1 MSLPVLPFEKME
13 GLGNHFIVVDLRG
26 QPAPAWLDDAALIRA
41 LCDRH
46 RGIGADGVLA
56 ILDPASA
63 TAEARMRVRNADG
76 SEAEMCGNGL
86 RCVARFLVDRAR
98 GGRRLASPQPVG
110 FLVETG
116 AGLLRCVLHPE
127 PGRLVEIA
135 MGAPRLRRRDIPMAG
150 DPETL
155 CIEEPLPPGSLADEQ
170 PLRLTAVSMGNP
182 HAVCFLDGAAR
193 PGQLYELASLL
204 GPQIE
209 RLALFPQRTN
219 VEFVAADPVTPGEPS
234 AFSVVVWERGCGLTQ
249 ACGTGACAVAVA
261 AVRTGRAAVGRW
273 LRITLPGGPLE
284 ICVLPGERDVLL
296 RGPARSVFRGEI
308 DLAAFAPTPA
318 AAAAAREP

>member
-1 MSLPVLPFEKME
+1 MSLPVLSFEKME
-13 GLGNHFIVVDLRG
+13 GLGNDFIVVDLRG
-26 QPAPAWLDDAALIRA
+26 RPQPLWLDDAALIRA

-56 ILDPASA
+56 ILEPTGG

-86 RCVARFLVDRAR
+86 RCVARFLVERASAGR
-98 GGRRLASPQPVG
+98 GLASPQPVS

-155 CIEEPLPPGSLADEQ
+155 CIEEPLPPGSLVDGP

-182 HAVCFLDGAAR
+182 HAVCFLDGTTR
-193 PGQLYELASLL
+193 PGQLDELAGLL
-204 GPQIE
+204 GPKLE
-209 RLALFPQRTN
+209 RLPLFPQRTN
-219 VEFVAADPVTPGEPS
+219 VEFVVADPVAPGAPA
-234 AFSVVVWERGCGLTQ
+234 AFTVVVWERGCGLTL

-284 ICVLPGERDVLL
+284 ICVLAGERDVLL
-296 RGPARSVFRGEI
+296 RGPARSVFRGQI
-308 DLAAFAPTPA
+308 DLADLARTP

>member
-1 MSLPVLPFEKME
+1 ME
-13 GLGNHFIVVDLRG
+13 GLGNDFIVVDLRG

-56 ILDPASA
+56 ILDPTSAS
-63 TAEARMRVRNADG
+63 AEARMRVRNADG

-86 RCVARFLVDRAR
+86 RCVARFLVDRGR
-98 GGRRLASPQPVG
+98 GGHGLASPQPVG

-135 MGAPRLRRRDIPMAG
+135 MGAPRLHRRDIPMAG
-150 DPETL
+150 DPESL
-155 CIEEPLPPGSLADEQ
+155 CIEEALPPGSLAED
-170 PLRLTAVSMGNP
+170 PRLRLTAVSMGNP
-182 HAVCFLDGAAR
+182 HAVCFLDGAERKGPLPLQA
-193 PGQLYELASLL
+193 LAGRL

-209 RLALFPQRTN
+209 RLPLFPQRAN
-219 VEFVAADPVTPGEPS
+219 VEFVVADPVAPGEPA
-234 AFSVVVWERGCGLTQ
+234 AFTVVVWERGCGLTL

-308 DLAAFAPTPA
+308 DLAAFATAP